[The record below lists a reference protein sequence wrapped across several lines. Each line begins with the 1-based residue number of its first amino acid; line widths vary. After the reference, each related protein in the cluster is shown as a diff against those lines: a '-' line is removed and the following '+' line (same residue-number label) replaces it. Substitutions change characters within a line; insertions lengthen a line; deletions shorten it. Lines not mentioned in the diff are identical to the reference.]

1 MNVWLGIEKLTTKSK
16 AMNDIDRSA
25 VVLARVSSKG
35 QEDEGYSLESQVKLL
50 TTYGSNNG
58 LTIIKKYKIAESASK
73 SEQRKTFKEAMQ
85 FIEKRSIKNLIVE
98 KVDRHVRNLHDAVE
112 THDWLIADEARKV
125 HFVKDSI
132 VLHKN
137 SRSQEWLNWGMR
149 VVLAK
154 NYIDNLRE
162 EAMKGWA
169 EKLAQGWMPAPPPL
183 GYMTVVR
190 DGKRVHDFNPATYK
204 SMQRVFQLM
213 LEPQYTIESIR
224 LKMAEFGLVTGKG
237 RPFSKSHAHRI
248 LTNPFYIGTI
258 KFNGN
263 EYPGKQPHLISD
275 ELFNA
280 VQAKISRKRPVK
292 YRKHN
297 PILKGVMFCGHCGK
311 NITWQLQKG
320 RLYGSCQRRSEV
332 CKKQS
337 FIREDAV
344 IELIEDKLDDLIC
357 PSSEVITWLTALLRQ
372 DFQLSINNVEEAQKA
387 LDERIE
393 RIKRMDDTLYDD
405 KLIGLISSERY
416 QAKHDSFVSEIKA
429 LQKQKGGVSQEYEIK
444 YMNGISEIELSQDA
458 KRIFTDEN
466 TNNDD
471 KRIILTKLFADISL
485 KDNSVSV
492 TYTKLAQAIARNSG
506 LSKEILGYAK

>member
-1 MNVWLGIEKLTTKSK
+1 
-16 AMNDIDRSA
+16 MNDVDRSA

-50 TTYGSNNG
+50 TTYGGNNG
-58 LTIIKKYKIAESASK
+58 LAIMKKYKIAESASK
-73 SEQRKTFKEAMQ
+73 SEQRKIFKEAMQ
-85 FIEKRSIKNLIVE
+85 FIEKRNIKNLIVE

-112 THDWLIADEARKV
+112 THDWLIADETRKV

-169 EKLAQGWMPAPPPL
+169 EKLAQGWMPAPPPP

-190 DGKRVHDFNPATYK
+190 GGKRIHDFNPNTYK
-204 SMQRVFQLM
+204 SMQRIFQLM
-213 LEPQYTIESIR
+213 LEPQHTIETIR
-224 LKMAEFGLVTGKG
+224 HKMTEFGLVTGKG

-248 LTNPFYIGTI
+248 LTNPFYVGTI
-258 KFNGN
+258 QFNGK
-263 EYPGKQPHLISD
+263 EYQGKQPHLISE

-297 PILKGVMFCGHCGK
+297 PLLKGVMACEHCGK

-320 RLYGSCQRRSEV
+320 RLYGSCQRKLEA

-344 IELIEDKLDDLIC
+344 LELIQGKLDDLIC
-357 PSSEVITWLTALLRQ
+357 PSPEVVTWLTTLLHQ
-372 DFQLSINNVEEAQKA
+372 DFQLSVNNVEEAQKA
-387 LDERIE
+387 LDERME
-393 RIKRMDDTLYDD
+393 RIKRMDDMLYDD
-405 KLIGLISSERY
+405 KLTGLISGERY
-416 QAKHDSFVSEIKA
+416 QSKHDSFISEIND
-429 LQKQKGGVSQEYEIK
+429 LQKQKGGISQEYEKK

-458 KRIFTDEN
+458 KRLFADEN
-466 TNNDD
+466 TSNDD
-471 KRIILTKLFADISL
+471 KRIILTKLFEKISL

-492 TYTKLAQAIARNSG
+492 TYTKLTQAIARNSG
-506 LSKEILGYAK
+506 KTREILGYAK

>member
-1 MNVWLGIEKLTTKSK
+1 MASNSEDL
-16 AMNDIDRSA
+16 A
-25 VVLARVSSKG
+25 VIMARVSSKG
-35 QEDEGYSLESQVKLL
+35 QEEEGFSLEAQAKHLAL
-50 TTYGSNNG
+50 YCNNNG
-58 LTIIKKYKIAESASK
+58 LTVLKTYKIAESASK
-73 SEQRKTFKEAMQ
+73 TEQRKIFKEAMQ
-85 FIEKRSIKNLIVE
+85 FIAKKNVKHLIVE

-112 THDWLIADEARKV
+112 THDWLTADETRKV

-169 EKLAQGWMPAPPPL
+169 EKLAQGWMPGPPPP
-183 GYMTVVR
+183 GYMTVMR
-190 DGKRVHDFNPATYK
+190 DGKRVHDFNPQTYK
-204 SMQRVFQLM
+204 SMQRIFQML
-213 LEPQYTIESIR
+213 LEPQHTIDTIR
-224 LKMAEFGLVTGKG
+224 HEMYKFGIVSSKG
-237 RPFSKSHAHRI
+237 RMFAKSQAHRI

-258 KFNGN
+258 VWDGK

-275 ELFNA
+275 ELFKA
-280 VQAKISRKRPVK
+280 VQAKISRNRPAK

-297 PILKGVMFCGHCGK
+297 PLLKGIMICEHCGK

-320 RLYGSCQRRSEV
+320 HLYGSCQRKLEA

-337 FIREDAV
+337 FVREDTV
-344 IELIEDKLDDLIC
+344 IGLIESQLDDLVC
-357 PSSEVITWLTALLRQ
+357 PSPDVIAWLTTLLRE
-372 DFQLSINNVEEAQKA
+372 DFKLSVNNVEEAQKA
-387 LDERIE
+387 LDERIA
-393 RIKRMDDTLYDD
+393 RIKRMDDMLYDD
-405 KLIGLISSERY
+405 KLAGLVSAERFME
-416 QAKHDSFVSEIKA
+416 KHESFISEIND
-429 LQKQKGGVSQEYEIK
+429 LQKQKGGVSQAYEEK

-458 KRIFTDEN
+458 KKLFADEN
-466 TNNDD
+466 TTNDD
-471 KRIILTKLFADISL
+471 KRIILTKLFEKISL

-492 TYTKLAQAIARNSG
+492 KYTKLAQAIARNSG

>member
-1 MNVWLGIEKLTTKSK
+1 MSSSDTT
-16 AMNDIDRSA
+16 A
-25 VVLARVSSKG
+25 VIMARVSTKG
-35 QEDEGYSLESQVKLL
+35 QEDEGFSLESQVKLL
-50 TTYGSNNG
+50 STYCSNNT
-58 LTIIKKYKIAESASK
+58 LTVLKTFKIAESASK
-73 SEQRKTFKEAMQ
+73 SEQRKTFKEAML
-85 FIEKRSIKNLIVE
+85 FIEKKHVKNLIVE

-112 THDWLIADEARKV
+112 THNWLTADEERKV

-169 EKLAQGWMPAPPPL
+169 EKLAQGWMPAPPPP

-190 DGKRVHDFNPATYK
+190 EGKRIHDFNPATYK
-204 SMQRVFQLM
+204 SMQRIFQLM
-213 LEPQYTIESIR
+213 LEPHQTTETIR
-224 LKMAEFGLVTGKG
+224 HKMTEFGIVTSKG
-237 RPFSKSHAHRI
+237 RTFSKSHAHRI
-248 LTNPFYIGTI
+248 LTNPFYIGVI
-258 KFNGN
+258 QFDGK
-263 EYPGKQPHLISD
+263 EYPGKQPHLISE

-280 VQAKISRKRPVK
+280 VQAKMSRKRPTK

-297 PILKGVMFCGHCGK
+297 PILKGILVCEHCEK
-311 NITWQLQKG
+311 NVTWQLQKG
-320 RLYGSCQRRSEV
+320 RLYGSCQRKLEA

-344 IELIEDKLDDLIC
+344 LELIQGKLDDLIC
-357 PSSEVITWLTALLRQ
+357 PSPEVVSWLTTLLRQ
-372 DFQLSINNVEEAQKA
+372 DFKLSVNNFEEAQKA

-405 KLIGLISSERY
+405 KLAGLISSERY
-416 QAKHDSFVSEIKA
+416 LAKHESFISEINT
-429 LQKQKGGVSQEYEIK
+429 LQKHKGGISQEYETK

-458 KRIFTDEN
+458 KRLFSDKEVS
-466 TNNDD
+466 NDD
-471 KRIILTKLFADISL
+471 KRAILTKLFTSISL

-492 TYTKLAQAIARNSG
+492 TYTKLTQAIARNSG

>member
-1 MNVWLGIEKLTTKSK
+1 MHNAEEIGVI
-16 AMNDIDRSA
+16 
-25 VVLARVSSKG
+25 LARVSTKG
-35 QEDEGYSLESQVKLL
+35 QEDEGYSLEAQVKNLRM
-50 TTYGSNNG
+50 YCGNNC
-58 LTIIKKYKIAESASK
+58 IRVMKVFKIAESASK
-73 SEQRKTFKEAMQ
+73 TEQRKTFKEAMH
-85 FIEKRSIKNLIVE
+85 FVEKKQVKNLIVE

-112 THDWLIADEARKV
+112 THDWLTSDEIRKV

-169 EKLAQGWMPAPPPL
+169 EKLAQGWMPGPPPP

-190 DGKRVHDFNPATYK
+190 DGKRIHDFNPQTYK
-204 SMQRVFQLM
+204 AMQRIFQM
-213 LEPQYTIESIR
+213 ALEPRHTIDTLRYEMFK
-224 LKMAEFGLVTGKG
+224 LGLTTAKG
-237 RPFSKSHAHRI
+237 RMFSKSHAHRI

-258 KFNGN
+258 VWDAK
-263 EYPGKQPHLISD
+263 EYPGKQPHLMSD
-275 ELFNA
+275 ELFEA
-280 VQAKISRKRPVK
+280 VQAKISRNRPVK

-297 PILKGVMFCGHCGK
+297 PILKGIMLCDHCNK

-320 RLYGSCQRRSEV
+320 RLYGSCQRKLEV

-344 IELIEDKLDDLIC
+344 LELVQGKLDDLIC
-357 PSSEVITWLTALLRQ
+357 PSPDVITWLTIMLHQ
-372 DFQLSINNVEEAQKA
+372 DFELSVNTVKEAQKA
-387 LDERIE
+387 LDERID
-393 RIKRMDDTLYDD
+393 RIMRMDEMLYDD
-405 KLIGLISSERY
+405 KLNGLISVERY
-416 QAKHDSFVSEIKA
+416 QVKHDSFMSEIKE
-429 LQKQKGGVSQEYEIK
+429 LQKQQGGISQKYETK
-444 YMNGISEIELSQDA
+444 YMNGIANIKLSQQA
-458 KRIFTDEN
+458 KWLFKDQTVSI
-466 TNNDD
+466 DD
-471 KRIILTKLFADISL
+471 KRIILTKLFEKISV

-492 TYTKLAQAIARNSG
+492 TYTKLTQAIARNSG

>member
-1 MNVWLGIEKLTTKSK
+1 MMSPDEIGVI
-16 AMNDIDRSA
+16 
-25 VVLARVSSKG
+25 LARVSTKG
-35 QEDEGYSLESQVKLL
+35 QEDEGYSLEAQVKNLRMYC
-50 TTYGSNNG
+50 TNTRINP
-58 LTIIKKYKIAESASK
+58 IKVFKIAESASK
-73 SEQRKTFKEAMQ
+73 TEQRKIFKEAMQ
-85 FIEKRSIKNLIVE
+85 FVEKKHVKNLIVE

-112 THDWLIADEARKV
+112 THDWLTKDETRKV
-125 HFVKDSI
+125 HFVKDAI

-169 EKLAQGWMPAPPPL
+169 EKLAQGWMPAPPPP

-190 DGKRVHDFNPATYK
+190 DGKRIHDFNPETYK
-204 SMQRVFQLM
+204 SMQRIFQLM
-213 LEPQYTIESIR
+213 LEPQYTIETIR
-224 LKMAEFGLVTGKG
+224 HKMTEFGLVTGKG

-258 KFNGN
+258 RFNGN
-263 EYPGKQPHLISD
+263 EYPGKQPHLISE

-280 VQAKISRKRPVK
+280 VQAKISRKRPAK

-297 PILKGVMFCGHCGK
+297 PLLKGVMICEHCGK

-320 RLYGSCQRRSEV
+320 RLYGSCQRKLEA

-337 FIREDAV
+337 FVREDAV
-344 IELIEDKLDDLIC
+344 LELIQGKLDELIC
-357 PSSEVITWLTALLRQ
+357 PSPEVITWLTTLLHQ
-372 DFQLSINNVEEAQKA
+372 DFQLSVNNVEEAQKA

-393 RIKRMDDTLYDD
+393 RIKRMDDMLYDD
-405 KLIGLISSERY
+405 KLAGLISGERY
-416 QAKHDSFVSEIKA
+416 QSKHDSFISEIND
-429 LQKQKGGVSQEYEIK
+429 LQKQKGGISQEYETK

-458 KRIFTDEN
+458 KRLFADEN
-466 TNNDD
+466 TSSDD
-471 KRIILTKLFADISL
+471 KRIILTKLFEKISL

-492 TYTKLAQAIARNSG
+492 TYTKLTQAIARNSG

>member
-1 MNVWLGIEKLTTKSK
+1 MIRQDDV
-16 AMNDIDRSA
+16 A
-25 VVLARVSSKG
+25 VVIARVSSKN
-35 QEDEGYSLESQVKLL
+35 QEEEGFSLESQIKLL
-50 TTYGSNNG
+50 TSYCDSHN
-58 LTIIKKYKIAESASK
+58 LSIARKFKIAESASK
-73 SEQRKTFKEAMQ
+73 TEQRKIFREAMA
-85 FIEKRSIKNLIVE
+85 FIEKKDVKHLIVE

-112 THDWLIADEARKV
+112 THDWLTADENRKV

-149 VVLAK
+149 VALAK

-169 EKLAQGWMPAPPPL
+169 EKLAQGWMPASPPP
-183 GYMTVVR
+183 GYMTVTR
-190 DGKRVHDFNPATYK
+190 EGKRIHDFDPHTYK
-204 SMQRVFQLM
+204 SMQRIFQLM
-213 LEPQYTIESIR
+213 LEPQHTIETIR
-224 LKMAEFGLVTGKG
+224 HKMTESGIVTAKG

-258 KFNGN
+258 RFNGK
-263 EYPGKQPHLISD
+263 EYPGKQPHLISE

-280 VQAKISRKRPVK
+280 VQAKITRKRPAK

-297 PILKGVMFCGHCGK
+297 PILKGVVVCEHCNK

-320 RLYGSCQRRSEV
+320 RLYGSCQRKLAA

-344 IELIEDKLDDLIC
+344 MELVRGKLDDLIC
-357 PSSEVITWLTALLRQ
+357 PSPAIITWLTVLLKK
-372 DFQLSINNVEEAQKA
+372 DFELTVNNIEEAQRA

-393 RIKRMDDTLYDD
+393 RIRRMDDILYDD
-405 KLIGLISSERY
+405 KLAGIISAEKY
-416 QAKHDSFVSEIKA
+416 QLKHAAFADEIKD
-429 LQKQKGGVSQEYEIK
+429 LQKQKGGISQEYKAK
-444 YMNGISEIELSQDA
+444 YMNGIANLKLSQDA
-458 KRIFTDEN
+458 KRLFADVTVH
-466 TNNDD
+466 NND
-471 KRIILTKLFADISL
+471 KRIILTKLFEKISL
-485 KDNSVSV
+485 KDNAISV
-492 TYTKLAQAIARNSG
+492 TYTKLTQAIARNSG

>member
-1 MNVWLGIEKLTTKSK
+1 MSNTDNL
-16 AMNDIDRSA
+16 A
-25 VVLARVSSKG
+25 VIIARVSSKG
-35 QEDEGYSLESQVKLL
+35 QEEEGFSLESQIKLL
-50 TTYGSNNG
+50 TTYCGNNG
-58 LTIIKKYKIAESASK
+58 LTIGKKFKIAESASK
-73 SEQRKTFKEAMQ
+73 SEQRKTFREAMA
-85 FIEKRSIKNLIVE
+85 FIEKKNVKHLIVE

-112 THDWLIADEARKV
+112 THDWLTADETRKV

-169 EKLAQGWMPAPPPL
+169 EKLAQGWMPAPPPP

-190 DGKRVHDFNPATYK
+190 EGKRIHDFNPDTYK
-204 SMQRVFQLM
+204 SMQRIFQLM
-213 LEPQYTIESIR
+213 LEPQNTIETMR
-224 LKMAEFGLVTGKG
+224 HKMTEFGLVTGKG

-248 LTNPFYIGTI
+248 LTNPFYIGI
-258 KFNGN
+258 IRFNGK

-280 VQAKISRKRPVK
+280 VQAKISRKRPAK

-297 PILKGVMFCGHCGK
+297 PVLKGIMVCDHCGK

-320 RLYGSCQRRSEV
+320 RLYGSCQRELEA

-344 IELIEDKLDDLIC
+344 MQLVQSKLDDLIC
-357 PSSEVITWLTALLRQ
+357 PSPDVITWLTTLLKQ
-372 DFQLSINNVEEAQKA
+372 DFQLSVNNVEEAQKA

-393 RIKRMDDTLYDD
+393 RIKRMDDMLYDD
-405 KLIGLISSERY
+405 KLAGLIAGERY
-416 QAKHDSFVSEIKA
+416 QTKHESFIGEIND
-429 LQKQKGGVSQEYEIK
+429 LQKQKGGISQEYETK
-444 YMNGISEIELSQDA
+444 YMNGIANIELSQDA
-458 KRIFTDEN
+458 KRLFADEN
-466 TNNDD
+466 TSNDD
-471 KRIILTKLFADISL
+471 KRIILTKLFEKISL

>member
-1 MNVWLGIEKLTTKSK
+1 MSNTDNL
-16 AMNDIDRSA
+16 A
-25 VVLARVSSKG
+25 VIIARVSSKG
-35 QEDEGYSLESQVKLL
+35 QEEEGFSLESQIKLL
-50 TTYGSNNG
+50 TTYCGNNG
-58 LTIIKKYKIAESASK
+58 LTIGKKFKIAESASK
-73 SEQRKTFKEAMQ
+73 SEQRKTFREAMA
-85 FIEKRSIKNLIVE
+85 FIEKKNVKHLIVE

-112 THDWLIADEARKV
+112 THDWLTADETRKV

-169 EKLAQGWMPAPPPL
+169 EKLAQGWMPAPPPP

-190 DGKRVHDFNPATYK
+190 EGKRIHDFNPDTYK
-204 SMQRVFQLM
+204 SMQRIFQLM
-213 LEPQYTIESIR
+213 LEPQNTIETMR
-224 LKMAEFGLVTGKG
+224 HKMTEFGLVTGKG

-248 LTNPFYIGTI
+248 LTNPFYIGI
-258 KFNGN
+258 IRFNGK

-280 VQAKISRKRPVK
+280 VQAKISRKRPAK

-297 PILKGVMFCGHCGK
+297 PVLKGIMVCDHCGK

-320 RLYGSCQRRSEV
+320 RLYGSCQRELEA

-344 IELIEDKLDDLIC
+344 MQLVQSKLDDLIC
-357 PSSEVITWLTALLRQ
+357 PSPDVITWLTTLLKQ
-372 DFQLSINNVEEAQKA
+372 DFQLSVNNVEEAQKA

-393 RIKRMDDTLYDD
+393 RIKRMDDMLYDD
-405 KLIGLISSERY
+405 KLAGLIAGERY
-416 QAKHDSFVSEIKA
+416 QTKHESFISEIND
-429 LQKQKGGVSQEYEIK
+429 LQKQKGGISQEYETK
-444 YMNGISEIELSQDA
+444 YMNGIANIELSQDA
-458 KRIFTDEN
+458 KRLFADEN
-466 TNNDD
+466 TSNDD
-471 KRIILTKLFADISL
+471 KRIILTKLFEKISL